1 MDRCML
7 ASVDRVSVMTNWS
20 LICLNAS
27 LAHGDSNGSD
37 TQSYDRAF
45 HQVGENIRSIMPLLN
60 EISPTAQPESVLSCL
75 EELSGSGM
83 GRTLELFW
91 NTSFTLMIV
100 TALIGNSAVLW
111 IVIST
116 SYISTTR
123 FTLTVS
129 VQITGRCGP

>member
-1 MDRCML
+1 MGRCML
-7 ASVDRVSVMTNWS
+7 APVDRVSVMTNWS

-37 TQSYDRAF
+37 TPSYDRAV
-45 HQVGENIRSIMPLLN
+45 HQVVDNIRNIMPLLN
-60 EISPTAQPESVLSCL
+60 ATAQPESVVSCL
-75 EELSGSGM
+75 EEPPGSGM

-116 SYISTTR
+116 SYS
-123 FTLTVS
+123 LTYHE
-129 VQITGRCGP
+129 IN

>member
-1 MDRCML
+1 ML
-7 ASVDRVSVMTNWS
+7 AAVDRVSVMTNWS

-37 TQSYDRAF
+37 TPSYDRAF
-45 HQVGENIRSIMPLLN
+45 HQVGENIRNIMPLLN

-123 FTLTVS
+123 FTLTVF
-129 VQITGRCGP
+129 VQITERCGP